1 MGPTSTLSMSLKL
14 IRSLTQLSQTQ
25 FGQERSKQIVASPC
39 SQKLL
44 IVPLTN
50 LLEALVCAR
59 EAVIQPGVS
68 TTQHSLPFF
77 HPPPSD
83 CQLQSKVAK
92 KKKKDVQ
99 ESGSYS
105 WTQEGSNKISQGLG
119 QSMSASALLMLGVG

>member
-1 MGPTSTLSMSLKL
+1 M
-14 IRSLTQLSQTQ
+14 
-25 FGQERSKQIVASPC
+25 QIVASPC

-50 LLEALVCAR
+50 LLEALVCVR

-68 TTQHSLPFF
+68 TTQHSLPSF

-92 KKKKDVQ
+92 KKKKGCARVWQ
-99 ESGSYS
+99 
-105 WTQEGSNKISQGLG
+105 
-119 QSMSASALLMLGVG
+119 LLMDSGQ